1 MQPGFSIFAGL
12 GMVGVIWFGGALVVA
27 GTISVG
33 SFVAFGMYLG
43 MLTWP
48 LIALGWVINLFQR
61 GAASMTRLLDI
72 LDARSSLDEP
82 ERPRALPPRAAGRTL
97 EFRNVGFHYPT
108 EPGARRAGCFGAS
121 ASPRPPEPR
130 SA

>member
-1 MQPGFSIFAGL
+1 VRAFRQEASEIARFSALNDEYLEKNMSLARLYGIMHPAFSIFAGF
-12 GMVGVIWFGGALVVA
+12 GMVAVVGMGGALVIA
-27 GTISVG
+27 GTITVG

-72 LDARSSLDEP
+72 LDAESKIADPMEP
-82 ERPRALPPRAAGRTL
+82 RLLPPVTAGR
-97 EFRNVGFHYPT
+97 G
-108 EPGARRAGCFGAS
+108 
-121 ASPRPPEPR
+121 
-130 SA
+130 

>member
-1 MQPGFSIFAGL
+1 
-12 GMVGVIWFGGALVVA
+12 MVGVIWFGGTLVVA

-33 SFVAFGMYLG
+33 GFVAFGMYLG

-72 LDARSSLDEP
+72 LDAAVGT
-82 ERPRALPPRAAGRTL
+82 RANRRILARFRRAA
-97 EFRNVGFHYPT
+97 
-108 EPGARRAGCFGAS
+108 AGV
-121 ASPRPPEPR
+121 R
-130 SA
+130 